1 MELTKVIL
9 IIQINYFF
17 IKSFNYKVLMKS
29 VRNILK
35 LSLFAS
41 LTFLVLGLSGCATSW
56 VQKSPEWK
64 PEKSTKVL
72 LGSYRV
78 TSSVT
83 GDCFLSLSD
92 ILDGKTCDEG
102 DEPTEDAK
110 KFTKMSIAT
119 YPLVKKHLEK
129 YNLYVST
136 DSKRTVNMGTRDNT
150 EKCLM
155 CSRHPADRKHQWIHP
170 DGSKYSFINISNA
183 MGLGKD
189 ITDELKGDD
198 IEEVFLSAET
208 YLQHESSYG
217 LWKGYLV
224 TLSIKILN
232 QNGDTVFQAKGQ
244 GNTNFGLFDS
254 SYDEGRIQN
263 ALVEAIGAM
272 NEVEIENEI
281 SAITSLSAST
291 SGVTNSR
298 GGMN

>member
-1 MELTKVIL
+1 MI
-9 IIQINYFF
+9 
-17 IKSFNYKVLMKS
+17 S
-29 VRNILK
+29 VRNQLK
-35 LSLFAS
+35 LSS
-41 LTFLVLGLSGCATSW
+41 ISVITFLVLGLSGCATSW

-83 GDCFLSLSD
+83 GDCFLSLSE
-92 ILDGKTCDEG
+92 IIDGNLCRGDES
-102 DEPTEDAK
+102 DEPTEGAK
-110 KFTKMSIAT
+110 KFAEMSLAT

-136 DSKRTVNMGTRDNT
+136 DKKRTLNIGGGRDNT
-150 EKCLM
+150 ERCTM
-155 CSRHPADRKHQWIHP
+155 CSRDPADRKHQWIHP

-189 ITDELKGDD
+189 IADELKGDD
-198 IEEVFLSAET
+198 KEEVFLSAET

-244 GNTNFGLFDS
+244 GNTNFGFFDS

-291 SGVTNSR
+291 SGSPNSD
-298 GGMN
+298 GAMN

>member
-1 MELTKVIL
+1 MKSLRSNLSKVI
-9 IIQINYFF
+9 F
-17 IKSFNYKVLMKS
+17 SSTV
-29 VRNILK
+29 
-35 LSLFAS
+35 AS
-41 LTFLVLGLSGCATSW
+41 LLFVFSGCATSW

-83 GDCFLSLSD
+83 GDCFLSLSE
-92 ILDGKTCDEG
+92 IIDGNTCDEG
-102 DEPTEDAK
+102 DEPTEGAK
-110 KFTKMSIAT
+110 KFAEMSLAT

-136 DSKRTVNMGTRDNT
+136 DKKRTLNMGTRDNT
-150 EKCLM
+150 ERCTM

-189 ITDELKGDD
+189 IADELKGDD
-198 IEEVFLSAET
+198 KEEVFLSAET

-232 QNGDTVFQAKGQ
+232 QNGETVFQAKGQ
-244 GNTNFGLFDS
+244 GNTNFGFFDS

-263 ALVEAIGAM
+263 ALVEAIGSM

-291 SGVTNSR
+291 SGA
-298 GGMN
+298 MN

>member
-1 MELTKVIL
+1 MKSLRSNLSKVI
-9 IIQINYFF
+9 F
-17 IKSFNYKVLMKS
+17 SSTV
-29 VRNILK
+29 
-35 LSLFAS
+35 AS
-41 LTFLVLGLSGCATSW
+41 LLFVFSGCATSW

-83 GDCFLSLSD
+83 GDCFLSLSE
-92 ILDGKTCDEG
+92 IIDGNLCRGDES
-102 DEPTEDAK
+102 DEPTEGAK
-110 KFTKMSIAT
+110 KFAEMSLAT

-136 DSKRTVNMGTRDNT
+136 DKKRTLNMGTRDNT
-150 EKCLM
+150 ERCTM
-155 CSRHPADRKHQWIHP
+155 CSRDPADRKHQWIHP

-189 ITDELKGDD
+189 IADELKGDD
-198 IEEVFLSAET
+198 KEEVFLSAET

-232 QNGDTVFQAKGQ
+232 QNGATVFQAKGQ
-244 GNTNFGLFDS
+244 GNTNFGFFDS

-281 SAITSLSAST
+281 SSITSLSAST
-291 SGVTNSR
+291 SGA
-298 GGMN
+298 MN

>member
-1 MELTKVIL
+1 MKSLRSNLSKVI
-9 IIQINYFF
+9 F
-17 IKSFNYKVLMKS
+17 SSTV
-29 VRNILK
+29 
-35 LSLFAS
+35 AS
-41 LTFLVLGLSGCATSW
+41 LLFVFSGCATSW

-83 GDCFLSLSD
+83 GDCFLSLSE
-92 ILDGKTCDEG
+92 IIDGNLCRGDES
-102 DEPTEDAK
+102 DEPTEGAK
-110 KFTKMSIAT
+110 KFAEMSLAT

-136 DSKRTVNMGTRDNT
+136 DKKRTLNMGTRDNT
-150 EKCLM
+150 ERCTM

-189 ITDELKGDD
+189 IADELKGDD
-198 IEEVFLSAET
+198 KEEVFLSAET

-232 QNGDTVFQAKGQ
+232 QNGATVFQAKGQ
-244 GNTNFGLFDS
+244 GNTNFGFFDS

-291 SGVTNSR
+291 SGVPNSD
-298 GGMN
+298 GTMN

>member
-1 MELTKVIL
+1 MKSLRSNLSKVI
-9 IIQINYFF
+9 F
-17 IKSFNYKVLMKS
+17 SSTV
-29 VRNILK
+29 
-35 LSLFAS
+35 AS
-41 LTFLVLGLSGCATSW
+41 LLFVFSGCATSW

-83 GDCFLSLSD
+83 GDCFLSLSE
-92 ILDGKTCDEG
+92 IIDGNTCDEG
-102 DEPTEDAK
+102 DEPTEGAK
-110 KFTKMSIAT
+110 KFAEMSLAT

-136 DSKRTVNMGTRDNT
+136 DKKRTLNMGTRDNT
-150 EKCLM
+150 ERCTM

-189 ITDELKGDD
+189 IADELKGDD
-198 IEEVFLSAET
+198 KEEVFLSAET

-232 QNGDTVFQAKGQ
+232 QNGATVFQAKGQ
-244 GNTNFGLFDS
+244 GNTNFGFFDS

>member
-1 MELTKVIL
+1 
-9 IIQINYFF
+9 
-17 IKSFNYKVLMKS
+17 MKS

-136 DSKRTVNMGTRDNT
+136 DKKRTLNMGTRDNT

-198 IEEVFLSAET
+198 KEEVFLSAET

-244 GNTNFGLFDS
+244 GNTNFGLLDS

-291 SGVTNSR
+291 SGVPNSD
-298 GGMN
+298 GAMN